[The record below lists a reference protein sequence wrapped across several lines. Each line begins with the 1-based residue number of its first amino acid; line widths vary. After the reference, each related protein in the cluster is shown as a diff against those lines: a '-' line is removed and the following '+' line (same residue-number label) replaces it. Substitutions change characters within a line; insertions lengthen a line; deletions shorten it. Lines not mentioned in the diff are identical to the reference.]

1 MSLIF
6 FRSFLKKIN
15 PYLMNLVKENKFKK
29 ILLFYEGQPYQNNFL
44 NELKKNKINLPTVGF
59 YHSGL
64 LPVHT
69 SLVFRKGA
77 PDKLLISGKFQKQY
91 CEKHLGWPKKRVFNV
106 GSFRY
111 SKNNFTTQNNS
122 IFLPYAISKPKAILN
137 SLSLFLK
144 NSKKNSLPNFF
155 IKNHPATQS
164 SSKHLLL
171 IKNIKELII
180 ENSEKF
186 NNNSKNISIFIG
198 STTSIILALEHKKEV
213 IHICEDPIFDYLIV
227 KFGAI

>member
-1 MSLIF
+1 M
-6 FRSFLKKIN
+6 
-15 PYLMNLVKENKFKK
+15 
-29 ILLFYEGQPYQNNFL
+29 
-44 NELKKNKINLPTVGF
+44 
-59 YHSGL
+59 
-64 LPVHT
+64 HT

-144 NSKKNSLPNFF
+144 NSKK
-155 IKNHPATQS
+155 IHYQ
-164 SSKHLLL
+164 
-171 IKNIKELII
+171 
-180 ENSEKF
+180 
-186 NNNSKNISIFIG
+186 IFL
-198 STTSIILALEHKKEV
+198 SRIILQLKV
-213 IHICEDPIFDYLIV
+213 QVNICY
-227 KFGAI
+227 